1 MQAAMYP
8 DDDYDSSIHVGA
20 FLNGMLIGAAT
31 FVQESHNSFSQ
42 AKTPFRLRGMATD
55 TDFQGQG
62 VGRQVLGFGTKE
74 LGRFQCDF
82 LWCKAREIAFPFY
95 ERLDFMYFGEL
106 FDLPGI
112 GLHKI
117 MYKYL

>member
-1 MQAAMYP
+1 MYP
-8 DDDYDSSIHVGA
+8 DDDFESTMHVGA
-20 FLNGMLIGAAT
+20 FFNEVLVGVAT
-31 FVQESHNSFSQ
+31 FVREPHEEFLR

-55 TDFQGQG
+55 IQFQGKG
-62 VGRQVLGFGTKE
+62 VGRQVLVFGTNE
-74 LGRFQCDF
+74 LAKFRCDF

-112 GLHKI
+112 GPHKI